1 MLTKNPILSGVALMM
16 VSFVAFMAQA
26 SIEYTEDSVFTYQT
40 VATAQE
46 IKKEKKN
53 PKVCAKNLEKQ
64 RQEIADKLKEI
75 KKELKKLKK

>member
-1 MLTKNPILSGVALMM
+1 MFTKNPIASGVALMM
-16 VSFVAFMAQA
+16 VSFIAFMAQA
-26 SIEYTEDSVFTYQT
+26 SIDYTENSMYVYQT

-46 IKKEKKN
+46 VKKEKKN